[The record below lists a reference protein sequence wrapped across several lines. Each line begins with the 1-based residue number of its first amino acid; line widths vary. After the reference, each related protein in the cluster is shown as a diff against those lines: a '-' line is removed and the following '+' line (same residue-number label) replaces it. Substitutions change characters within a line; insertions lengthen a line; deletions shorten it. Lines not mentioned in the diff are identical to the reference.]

1 MNKLVQ
7 DIELFDNSSGFTGFG
22 PLGLEGGD
30 PGKAPSL
37 FATLIS
43 TGIGIITVVA
53 IIWFVFQF
61 LIGAIAIISSGG
73 DKAALETAKKKITTG
88 LIGLVVTI
96 FAIFL
101 IRLFGTILG
110 IPNIL
115 NFVDLFTSIQLP

>member
-1 MNKLVQ
+1 MNKIAQ
-7 DIELFDNSSGFTGFG
+7 DIELFDNSSGFSGLG
-22 PLGLEGGD
+22 PLGLEGAD
-30 PGKAPSL
+30 PGKAPSV

-43 TGIGIITVVA
+43 TSIGIITLVA

-61 LIGAIAIISSGG
+61 ITGAIAIISSGG
-73 DKAALETAKKKITTG
+73 DKASLETAKKKISMG

-101 IRLFGTILG
+101 IRLFGTIIG

-115 NFVDLFTSIQLP
+115 NFVDLFTSIQL